1 MIFIT
6 NEQIFNDKA
15 LFYFM
20 NQWTVIKKNFLF
32 YLPLK
37 NYFEYFLH
45 KIYLNAL
52 ALQCQS
58 NIISDLLKI
67 FLISTILYF
76 IQLIFHELYSNYRH
90 LIHAHVL
97 LLISYSCDVRRWTTD
112 TSVAQIFHN
121 KTARQR
127 HIS

>member
-20 NQWTVIKKNFLF
+20 NQWTVSKKIVFILF
-32 YLPLK
+32 TTQK
-37 NYFEYFLH
+37 YFEYFLH

-76 IQLIFHELYSNYRH
+76 IQLKFH
-90 LIHAHVL
+90 
-97 LLISYSCDVRRWTTD
+97 
-112 TSVAQIFHN
+112 
-121 KTARQR
+121 
-127 HIS
+127 